1 MPPALGALR
10 RLQVLDLSRNR
21 LAEAGPWLPAALPAL
36 RSVAP
41 ATRPSARAACRAL
54 RPTRAPRRYLA
65 LRDNALEHPGAL
77 LHMTRLRLLTL
88 SGNPLPGVA
97 PREASARP
105 PRARAAPIST
115 NS

>member
-1 MPPALGALR
+1 
-10 RLQVLDLSRNR
+10 
-21 LAEAGPWLPAALPAL
+21 
-36 RSVAP
+36 VAP
-41 ATRPSARAACRAL
+41 RRPARPPVRPARRPPRRARAACRAP
-54 RPTRAPRRYLA
+54 RPTRAPRRHLA

-115 NS
+115 SS